1 MKILI
6 TSVISPLPVKGDS
19 ELLSKKQK
27 SEFWPNKQTKKGKFW
42 LHLYLN
48 GLK

>member
-27 SEFWPNKQTKKGKFW
+27 VSLDQTNKQKKGNSGCIFI
-42 LHLYLN
+42 
-48 GLK
+48 